1 MTKYL
6 VSLNYNSLGLAAHA
20 AVNLVSDTHAHF
32 VHPGERESKLSD
44 LRTQAGGEG
53 WLVADLSIL

>member
-6 VSLNYNSLGLAAHA
+6 VSLNYNSLGLAPHA
-20 AVNLVSDTHAHF
+20 AVNLVSDTHTHF

-44 LRTQAGGEG
+44 LRTHATSASGPKQTA
-53 WLVADLSIL
+53 